1 MAKSAASKI
10 ASLVLRILTIV
21 LLLIS
26 LVVLSTNSKTVE
38 TDLGVAQIRF
48 KDILAYR
55 YVLFTIVIGVAYSLL
70 QLVFT
75 IFEVIRSSEGNLV
88 FDFYGDKIISYV
100 LATGAGSGFGVT
112 NDMKQLYELGNFFEK
127 SYASISLLFLG
138 FICTAVLSVLS
149 SYALPKP
156 V

>member
-1 MAKSAASKI
+1 MAKSTASKV

-26 LVVLSTNSKTVE
+26 LIVLTTTSKTVE
-38 TDLGVAQIRF
+38 TDSGDVRLRF
-48 KDILAYR
+48 NDIIAYR
-55 YVLFTIVIGVAYSLL
+55 YVLFTMVIGVAYSLL
-70 QLVFT
+70 QLAFT
-75 IFEVIRSSEGNLV
+75 IFSVISGSEGNLI

-100 LATGAGSGFGVT
+100 LATGAGAGFGVT
-112 NDMKQLYELGNFFEK
+112 NDMKQLLELGNFFEK
-127 SYASISLLFLG
+127 SYASISLLFLA

-156 V
+156 L